1 MYGQNAPKC
10 EITKV
15 KKLRF
20 TFQRESNLQSEKSI
34 ISNCIWRCWGVL
46 GVSCRLRFSR
56 NIKMKGRAQCLRWY
70 YPQDLVNWSEKSVP
84 RESEK
89 ASARGAHCAR
99 TARNH
104 GPNQSANIFDQS
116 AKIFDQSA
124 NCLDQSAKF
133 FD

>member
-1 MYGQNAPKC
+1 MLQNVKLQKLKYYVSLFN
-10 EITKV
+10 ENHTYKV
-15 KKLRF
+15 KRLLF
-20 TFQRESNLQSEKSI
+20 LIVFG
-34 ISNCIWRCWGVL
+34 GV

-70 YPQDLVNWSEKSVP
+70 YSQDLVKSEKSVP

-124 NCLDQSAKF
+124 NCLDQSANF
-133 FD
+133 FDQSAKCFD